1 MSKHPL
7 RNKMAKAR
15 LDSFMKDP
23 RYFDGNHPEHA
34 SCCRSPPKRRQSPA
48 KACLDRGPSAKPN
61 PWPLAKTHGVR

>member
-34 SCCRSPPKRRQSPA
+34 SLVDLIQ
-48 KACLDRGPSAKPN
+48 RGFQMIFA
-61 PWPLAKTHGVR
+61 R